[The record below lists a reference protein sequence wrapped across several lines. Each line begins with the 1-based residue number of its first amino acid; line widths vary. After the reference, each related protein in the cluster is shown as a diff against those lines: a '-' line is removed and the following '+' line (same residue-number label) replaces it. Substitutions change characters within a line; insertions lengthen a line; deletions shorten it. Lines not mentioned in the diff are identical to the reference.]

1 MENNMG
7 IQSVDKDGNPVLIYK
22 TSKYYYHN
30 SPEFRER
37 VKAKN
42 RENYHKNKTV
52 NAEKDNERTRII
64 NKNKYHDNPEYKEKK
79 KAESR
84 ARYYAN
90 KAKKAEQ
97 SNAQSS
103 L

>member
-7 IQSVDKDGNPVLIYK
+7 IQSVDKDGNPILIYK

-30 SPEFRER
+30 SPEFKER

-42 RENYHKNKTV
+42 RENYHKKKAE
-52 NAEKDNERTRII
+52 NAEKDNERTRTI
-64 NKNKYHDNPEYKEKK
+64 NKNKYNDNPEYREKK
-79 KAESR
+79 KNEAL

-97 SNAQSS
+97 AQTQSS
-103 L
+103 Q

>member
-1 MENNMG
+1 MG
-7 IQSVDKDGNPVLIYK
+7 IQSVDKDGNPILIYK

-30 SPEFRER
+30 SPEFKER

-42 RENYHKNKTV
+42 RENYHKKKAE
-52 NAEKDNERTRII
+52 NAEKDNERTRTI
-64 NKNKYHDNPEYKEKK
+64 NKNKYNDNPEYREKK
-79 KAESR
+79 KNEAL

-97 SNAQSS
+97 AQTQSS
-103 L
+103 Q

>member
-7 IQSVDKDGNPVLIYK
+7 IQSVDKDGNPILIYK

-30 SPEFRER
+30 SPEFKER

-42 RENYHKNKTV
+42 RENYHKKKAE
-52 NAEKDNERTRII
+52 NAEKENERTRTI
-64 NKNKYHDNPEYKEKK
+64 NKNKYNNNPEYKEKK
-79 KAESR
+79 KAEAL

-97 SNAQSS
+97 ANAQSS
-103 L
+103 Q